1 MHSTLF
7 NSDEGL
13 VFAQPNRFHSAAV
26 QLKSDFFILASSSIH
41 PKLIYILGDFM
52 FKSNFRLKTEDI
64 SCVWPY
70 DDYNCNSDIN
80 TVFVNPWVYPFV
92 NQITKKPH

>member
-13 VFAQPNRFHSAAV
+13 VFAQPNRFYSAAV

-41 PKLIYILGDFM
+41 PKLICILGDFM

-64 SCVWPY
+64 FLCLARFRKSKGFSLCESNHQKTTLNIVCV
-70 DDYNCNSDIN
+70 
-80 TVFVNPWVYPFV
+80 
-92 NQITKKPH
+92 